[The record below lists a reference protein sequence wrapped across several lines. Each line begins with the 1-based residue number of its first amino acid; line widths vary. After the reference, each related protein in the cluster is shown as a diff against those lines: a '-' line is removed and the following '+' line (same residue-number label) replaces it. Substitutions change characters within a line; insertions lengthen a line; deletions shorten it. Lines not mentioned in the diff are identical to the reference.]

1 MIRST
6 LAVLGVGAAIAL
18 AAPAQADD
26 AQYLDI
32 LSNTPGFT
40 VNPMTSVLLVGAGN
54 AICGD
59 LHNGTSVADAQNH
72 AMAYPGATN
81 VGAKQ
86 MVAAAQQALCP
97 DTLGR

>member
-1 MIRST
+1 MRAAF
-6 LAVLGVGAAIAL
+6 AVLGVVAAVAL
-18 AAPAQADD
+18 AAPAHADEG
-26 AQYLDI
+26 QYLDI

-40 VNPMTSVLLVGAGN
+40 INPMTSVLLVGAGN

-59 LHNGTSVADAQNH
+59 LHNGTSLADAQNH

-81 VGAKQ
+81 FGAKA